1 MYQTSAAFVQ
11 QMDRRPFQ
19 VLLTG
24 SQGSLRVDSLEF
36 SAGWCPTSFS
46 LGNANAAS
54 FSAEYSGEAMPF
66 GAGDS
71 VALAAQLSLEDGS
84 VEQVPLGTFTLT
96 KVEREADSNRW
107 SLTGEDAVST
117 LLAEEYFCA
126 DVEAPPATAP
136 QVLEEICAGTGLT
149 LEGGEL
155 VPDTPMALEYDAVG
169 GSGSTMRE
177 LVGQIAL
184 LAGANALVDR
194 AGVLRL
200 CRLTDTECRVGP
212 QRYYESGL
220 TLETKEFVF
229 GALEVTVT
237 TLQQGDSGTQE
248 NQQVFTAQLEGVTQG
263 IRFSSQWF
271 DQTAFDGVWQAWREK
286 RWRPARIEF
295 LGDLRLDPGDMLRVT
310 DRAGTEYT
318 LAVMG
323 IKHSFDGGF
332 RTTVS
337 CYGPAESGSAQ
348 PQTVS
353 EAITGLKTDL
363 GRFRRLYADNLEATA
378 AQIKHITTE
387 DIVGQYGTINL
398 AKGTFQ
404 FGDALVWDGKQ
415 MTIRGVMESE
425 KGTIGGWIIDGKT
438 LYSTSNGGA
447 FKMELKPAVDD
458 ETPYIMMQGTGGTT
472 AWITPYIG
480 ETSGALER
488 LEITCGSA
496 KISLNRYGMITTDGG
511 ALWAK
516 AGMET
521 QSLILNGSQVQDY
534 VVAKGTSGSWRYW
547 KWNSGLA
554 VCIHESVVGSGDG
567 NFNNNVGSPN
577 WGEMYDQPEYSFSA
591 YPFTFA
597 EVPTVYASRS
607 TADSADYNSRMLIL
621 AMTGGSTTNPPRFDV
636 VRPDFAPIGHP
647 RLSMVAMGRW
657 K

>member
-24 SQGSLRVDSLEF
+24 SQGSLQVDSLEF

-54 FSAEYSGEAMPF
+54 FSAEYSGEAQPF

-71 VALAAQLSLEDGS
+71 VALAAQISLEDGT
-84 VEQVPLGTFTLT
+84 VEQVPLGNFTLT

-107 SLTGEDAVST
+107 TLTGEDAMST

-126 DVEAPPATAP
+126 DVGAPPATAP

-155 VPDTPMALEYDAVG
+155 VPDTPMTLEYDAVG

-200 CRLTDTECRVGP
+200 CRLTDTDCQVGP

-220 TLETKEFVF
+220 TLETNEFVF

-248 NQQVFTAQLEGVTQG
+248 SEQVFTAQLEGVTQG

-271 DQTAFDGVWQAWREK
+271 DQTAFDGVWQAWQGK
-286 RWRPARIEF
+286 QWRPAQIEF

-310 DRAGTEYT
+310 DRAGTEYS

-415 MTIRGVMESE
+415 MTIRGVLESE
-425 KGTIGGWIIDGKT
+425 EGTIGGWTIGDKT
-438 LYSTSNGGA
+438 LYSTSNGGN

-458 ETPYIMMQGTGGTT
+458 ETPYIMMQGTDGTT

-496 KISLNRYGMITTDGG
+496 RINLESDGTVSTDLGQF
-511 ALWAK
+511 WAQ
-516 AGMET
+516 AGLRCNT
-521 QSLILNGSQVQDY
+521 LTIGSTKVNDFVTAQ
-534 VVAKGTSGSWRYW
+534 GTSGSWTYR
-547 KWNSGLA
+547 KWNSGIAECWGRTHVPQVNTYVLYSN
-554 VCIHESVVGSGDG
+554 V
-567 NFNNNVGSPN
+567 NF
-577 WGEMYDQPEYSFSA
+577 
-591 YPFTFA
+591 PFTFSS
-597 EVPTVYASRS
+597 VASVVCGLNDVGGNAMSALGWNAKALAASNS
-607 TADSADYNSRMLIL
+607 TITLAVHNPDGGFNNAACYVSAYVL
-621 AMTGGSTTNPPRFDV
+621 
-636 VRPDFAPIGHP
+636 
-647 RLSMVAMGRW
+647 GRW

>member
-54 FSAEYSGEAMPF
+54 FSAEYSGEAQPF

-71 VALAAQLSLEDGS
+71 VALAAQLSLEDGTL
-84 VEQVPLGTFTLT
+84 EQVPLGSFTLT

-107 SLTGEDAVST
+107 SLTGEDAMST

-126 DVEAPPATAP
+126 DAEAPPATAP
-136 QVLEEICAGTGLT
+136 QVLEEICAGAGLS

-155 VPDTPMALEYDAVG
+155 VPDTPMVLEYDAAG

-200 CRLTDTECRVGP
+200 CRLTDTDCQVGP

-220 TLETKEFVF
+220 TLEAKEFVF

-248 NQQVFTAQLEGVTQG
+248 REQVFTAQLEGVTQG

-271 DQTAFDGVWQAWREK
+271 DQTAFDGVWQAWQGK
-286 RWRPARIEF
+286 QWRPAQIEF

-337 CYGPAESGSAQ
+337 CYGPAESGSIQ

-353 EAITGLKTDL
+353 QAITGLKTDL

-415 MTIRGVMESE
+415 MTIRGVLESE
-425 KGTIGGWIIDGKT
+425 EGTIGGWTIGDKT
-438 LYSTSNGGA
+438 LYSSSNGGN

-458 ETPYIMMQGTGGTT
+458 EIPYIMMQGTDGTT

-496 KISLNRYGMITTDGG
+496 RINLDSDGTVYTDLGEFQAQAG
-511 ALWAK
+511 LRCNTLTIGSAK
-516 AGMET
+516 VNDFVTA
-521 QSLILNGSQVQDY
+521 Q
-534 VVAKGTSGSWRYW
+534 GTSGSWTYR
-547 KWNSGLA
+547 KWNSGEA
-554 VCIHESVVGSGDG
+554 ECWGK
-567 NFNNNVGSPN
+567 FNVSYANPN
-577 WGEMYDQPEYSFSA
+577 ILMASTSF
-591 YPFTFA
+591 PFTFKSINA
-597 EVPTVYASRS
+597 ALVALNDAGGNASAALSWNVKAQINGTSSLTLVLHS
-607 TADSADYNSRMLIL
+607 T
-621 AMTGGSTTNPPRFDV
+621 TGGFDGSSATNV
-636 VRPDFAPIGHP
+636 SVHV
-647 RLSMVAMGRW
+647 LGRW

>member
-54 FSAEYSGEAMPF
+54 FSAEYSGEAQPF

-71 VALAAQLSLEDGS
+71 VALAAQLSLEDGT
-84 VEQVPLGTFTLT
+84 VEQVPLGSFTLT

-107 SLTGEDAVST
+107 SLTGEDAMST

-200 CRLTDTECRVGP
+200 CRLTDTDCRVGP

-220 TLETKEFVF
+220 TLEAKEFVF

-237 TLQQGDSGTQE
+237 TLQQEDGGTQE
-248 NQQVFTAQLEGVTQG
+248 REQVFSAQLEGVTQG

-286 RWRPARIEF
+286 RWRPAQIEF

-438 LYSTSNGGA
+438 LYSISRSGN
-447 FKMELKPAVDD
+447 FKMELKPAIDD
-458 ETPYIMMQGTGGTT
+458 EAPYLLMQGTNGTS
-472 AWITPYIG
+472 AWITPYMG
-480 ETSGALER
+480 ETSQAMER
-488 LEITCGSA
+488 LEIICGASR
-496 KISLNRYGMITTDGG
+496 ISLNYRENGGGVWLEGGLSLDGTTLADF
-511 ALWAK
+511 
-516 AGMET
+516 
-521 QSLILNGSQVQDY
+521 
-534 VVAKGTSGSWRYW
+534 VVAQGTSGGWDYIKW
-547 KWNSGLA
+547 KGGLA
-554 VCIHESVVGSGDG
+554 LCVRRVEFSGAYLGANQGEWYVSGGAVIASVS
-567 NFNNNVGSPN
+567 
-577 WGEMYDQPEYSFSA
+577 
-591 YPFTFA
+591 YPFSFA
-597 EVPTVYASRS
+597 SAPTEEITLRTGAKYVIAVGTTHNTNTASGGYTLAS
-607 TADSADYNSRMLIL
+607 PVAYNTAQTAVSGVGNI
-621 AMTGGSTTNPPRFDV
+621 
-636 VRPDFAPIGHP
+636 
-647 RLSMVAMGRW
+647 VAIGRW

>member
-54 FSAEYSGEAMPF
+54 FSAEYSGEAQPF

-84 VEQVPLGTFTLT
+84 VEQVPLGSFTLT

-107 SLTGEDAVST
+107 SLTGEDAMST

-200 CRLTDTECRVGP
+200 CRLTDTDCRVGP

-220 TLETKEFVF
+220 TLEVKEFVF

-248 NQQVFTAQLEGVTQG
+248 REQVFTVQLEGVTQG

-271 DQTAFDGVWQAWREK
+271 DQTAFDGVWQAWQGK
-286 RWRPARIEF
+286 QWRPAQIEF

-310 DRAGTEYT
+310 DRAGTEYS

-387 DIVGQYGTINL
+387 DIVGDYGTINL

-404 FGDALVWDGKQ
+404 FGDALIWDGQQ
-415 MTIRGVMESE
+415 MTIRGVLESE
-425 KGTIGGWIIDGKT
+425 EGTIGGWIIDGKT
-438 LYSTSNGGA
+438 LYSVSNGGR
-447 FKMELKPAVDD
+447 FKMELKPAIDD
-458 ETPYIMMQGTGGTT
+458 EAPYIMMQGTGGST

-480 ETSGALER
+480 ETSGVLER
-488 LEITCGSA
+488 LEITCGSGR
-496 KISLNRYGMITTDGG
+496 INLGSDGTVYTDLGEFQ
-511 ALWAK
+511 AQ
-516 AGMET
+516 AGLRCNT
-521 QSLILNGSQVQDY
+521 LTIGSTKVNDFVTAQ
-534 VVAKGTSGSWRYW
+534 GSSGYW
-547 KWNSGLA
+547 TYRKWNSGIAECWGRVHVPQVNTYVLQSN
-554 VCIHESVVGSGDG
+554 V
-567 NFNNNVGSPN
+567 NF
-577 WGEMYDQPEYSFSA
+577 
-591 YPFTFA
+591 PFTFSSVTSVICSLNDA
-597 EVPTVYASRS
+597 GGNAMAALGWNAKALAANNS
-607 TADSADYNSRMLIL
+607 TITLVVHNPNGGFNNAACYVSAYVL
-621 AMTGGSTTNPPRFDV
+621 
-636 VRPDFAPIGHP
+636 
-647 RLSMVAMGRW
+647 GRW